1 MGQSPY
7 LYGFGEHE
15 VFGEASGETVDV
27 LAFPTGPSLT
37 VLASSVPSAFFQYG
51 ASGFFVFHNVFH
63 ARSVRTTAK
72 IQIAKKSDQNAR
84 HFRLDCWSLG
94 LLDLGKPPPAVA
106 SSRIYEDPSLVYAKS
121 SPITFAH
128 RNRRRVRFR
137 RRGND
142 LFSGGMRG
150 SSAGPCGQCAPG
162 YERLYM

>member
-1 MGQSPY
+1 MSFM
-7 LYGFGEHE
+7 LA
-15 VFGEASGETVDV
+15 VFEPQPKSK
-27 LAFPTGPSLT
+27 S
-37 VLASSVPSAFFQYG
+37 Q
-51 ASGFFVFHNVFH
+51 
-63 ARSVRTTAK
+63 
-72 IQIAKKSDQNAR
+72 KKSDQNAR

-106 SSRIYEDPSLVYAKS
+106 SSRIYEDRSLVYAKS